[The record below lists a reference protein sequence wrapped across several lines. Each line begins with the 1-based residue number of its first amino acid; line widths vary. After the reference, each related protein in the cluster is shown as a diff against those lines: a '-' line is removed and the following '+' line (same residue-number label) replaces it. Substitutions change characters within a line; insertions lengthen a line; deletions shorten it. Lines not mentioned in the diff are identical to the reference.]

1 MQKKEHKR
9 KMNHVVIVTSDA
21 ADANVKQFRIRP
33 WFLQA
38 VILVL
43 CIIIG
48 ALLGYMSHEKQIWSV
63 MNQKNE
69 ALQENV
75 ERLEREKEALH
86 AERKEIDNHI
96 AELNTEIGNLNVHIT
111 GLNEEIR
118 ILGETVTQKSEAEQ
132 ELLDKLAA
140 QSLPTEFPLTGSATM
155 EEVEDEELMCIFKA
169 SKGATVVA
177 TAAGTVTAVNEDVDY
192 GHSIWVEHGNGY
204 ITVYKNK
211 GTVTVSEGDSVV
223 RGSTL
228 FVIGDKDLKVM
239 YQMKKDGEYID
250 PMDMLAI
257 NG

>member
-21 ADANVKQFRIRP
+21 VDANVKQFRIRP

-48 ALLGYMSHEKQIWSV
+48 ALIGYMSYEKQIWSV
-63 MNQKNE
+63 MSQKN
-69 ALQENV
+69 ASLQETV
-75 ERLEREKEALH
+75 AKLEGEKEALNT
-86 AERKEIDNHI
+86 EKKEVENHVD
-96 AELNTEIGNLNVHIT
+96 ELNLHIDE
-111 GLNEEIR
+111 LNEKIQ
-118 ILGETVTQKSEAEQ
+118 ILSETVTQKIEAEQ
-132 ELLDKLAA
+132 ELSDKLAS

-155 EEVEDEELMCIFKA
+155 EEVEGEEYMCVFNT
-169 SKGATVVA
+169 SKGKTVVA
-177 TAAGTVTAVNEDVDY
+177 TASGTVTAVNEDVEY
-192 GHSIWVEHGNGY
+192 GHSIWVDHGNGY
-204 ITVYKNK
+204 ITIYKNK

-228 FVIGDKDLKVM
+228 FVVGEKDLKLI
-239 YQMKKDGEYID
+239 YQMKNDGEYID